1 MAGLVTRETDKSVSA
16 FIESIENPRKKADAE
31 TLLAL
36 LTEVTGEEPKIWG
49 DNFIVGFGKY
59 TYQRKGSKEDHEWFN
74 IGFAPRKKNLTV
86 YLTYD
91 IGQEEELLAR
101 LGKCTW
107 GKGCLYINKLADVD
121 LDVLREILTKGKD
134 SGWR

>member
-1 MAGLVTRETDKSVSA
+1 MKLLTRPE
-16 FIESIENPRKKADAE
+16 ELL
-31 TLLAL
+31 LLAVWRL
-36 LTEVTGEEPKIWG
+36 QDRAYGTAIRNHLTEVTGEEPKIWG